1 MVRALGRVRGD
12 GATVQRR
19 RQTRTRLRR
28 TAFRHEVEEET
39 TTIVAAPAAGTQ
51 TRAAL
56 WRMKIQTLPTSRQD
70 SAVLSIVDRSG
81 VKYGGTATC
90 VCPWI

>member
-1 MVRALGRVRGD
+1 MARALGRVHGD

-19 RQTRTRLRR
+19 RQSGTRVRR

-39 TTIVAAPAAGTQ
+39 ATIVAAPAAGTQ

-56 WRMKIQTLPTSRQD
+56 WRMKIQNLPTSRQA
-70 SAVLSIVDRSG
+70 SVLVHR
-81 VKYGGTATC
+81 
-90 VCPWI
+90 